1 VILGTLSSRPHPEA
15 EDAAIGAALDSGAP
29 LVIVNSVTM
38 PLLPLTLYLVGA
50 TGAVLPEEEDLAAVR
65 ASAERAAAQGVSVN
79 HLRLVARDPVS
90 ALTSVAHDRRA
101 GLLVFGPDPQRIG
114 LRRFRR
120 AARKVRKRAD
130 CLVLVLPWE

>member
-15 EDAAIGAALDSGAP
+15 EEAAIGAALDAGTP
-29 LVIVNSVTM
+29 LVIVNSVAM

-50 TGAVLPEEEDLAAVR
+50 TGAVLPEEEDLAGVR
-65 ASAERAAAQGVSVN
+65 ASAERAAALGVSVN

-90 ALTSVAHDRRA
+90 ALASVAKERRA

-114 LRRFRR
+114 ARRFRR
-120 AARKVRKRAD
+120 AARKVCKRAD